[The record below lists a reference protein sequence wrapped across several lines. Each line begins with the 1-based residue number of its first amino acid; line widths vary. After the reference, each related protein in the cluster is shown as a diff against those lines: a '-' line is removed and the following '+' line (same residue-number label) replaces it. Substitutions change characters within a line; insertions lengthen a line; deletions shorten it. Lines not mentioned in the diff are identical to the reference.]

1 MIDVFKNAK
10 MVRRQWLFIYLTHNE
25 GKSVANDSKS
35 YFCYWKK
42 IVDKYNNKNL
52 LMLIILL

>member
-1 MIDVFKNAK
+1 MFSKMQKWLDDHGFLIDS
-10 MVRRQWLFIYLTHNE
+10 THNE

-42 IVDKYNNKNL
+42 LVDEYSNKNL